1 MSIASNIAYIR
12 KQLPSQIKLV
22 CVSKFHPDEA
32 IVEAYNAGERVFGES
47 KVQEMSGKYERLPKD
62 IEWHFIGHLQ
72 SNKVK
77 YIVPFVSLI
86 HGVDSEKLLAEI
98 DKNAQKAGRVVNC
111 LLQVHIATEETKF
124 GFDQTELLEF
134 CQKNRMNNYPNIQI
148 CGLMGMATFSQDK
161 KLIAAEFKQLKEI
174 FEKLKSDYFTKNPA
188 FSQLS
193 MGMSD
198 DFSIAIECGST
209 MVRIGSS
216 IFGTRVYN

>member
-1 MSIASNIAYIR
+1 MSITSNIANIR
-12 KQLPSQIKLV
+12 KQIPQQIKLV
-22 CVSKFHPDEA
+22 CVSKFHPDDA

-47 KVQEMSGKYERLPKD
+47 KVQEMTSKYERLPKD

-77 YIVPFVSLI
+77 YIVPYVSLI
-86 HGVDSEKLLAEI
+86 HGVDSEKLLVEI
-98 DKNAQKAGRVVNC
+98 DKQAHKAGRIVNC

-124 GFDQTELLEF
+124 GFDETELLDF
-134 CQKNRMNNYPNIQI
+134 CQNNRIKNYPNVQI
-148 CGLMGMATFSQDK
+148 CGLMGMATFCSDK
-161 KLIAAEFKQLKEI
+161 NIIESEFKQLKNI
-174 FEKLKSDYFTKNPA
+174 FEKLKSVYFVQNQS
-188 FSQLS
+188 FDQLS

-216 IFGTRVYN
+216 IFGSRIYN